1 MYLTVFVLMLI
12 MENNVIMEIK
22 LDAEVVLLKK
32 IGLVVMLL
40 DNHQFVLRILSC
52 LNVVMVYMSHHSV
65 NNVMMG
71 IRITVMDAMF
81 SVMLRLTGYALMV

>member
-1 MYLTVFVLMLI
+1 MYLTVLVLTLI

>member
-1 MYLTVFVLMLI
+1 MYLTVLVLTLI

-40 DNHQFVLRILSC
+40 GNHQFVLRILSC

-65 NNVMMG
+65 NNVMME

-81 SVMLRLTGYALMV
+81 SVMLRLTGYALMA

>member
-40 DNHQFVLRILSC
+40 DNHQFVLRILSS

-65 NNVMMG
+65 NTVMMG